1 MDRTKTCSNHLSA
14 PSSSGG
20 GGGGSSTMRRK
31 YLTLLEAFQILF
43 FSSNSQSLV
52 TLKAEDRDFAI
63 LTRLQTIV

>member
-20 GGGGSSTMRRK
+20 GRSTMRRK

-43 FSSNSQSLV
+43 FSSNSQSLA
-52 TLKAEDRDFAI
+52 TLKAEDMDFAI